1 MNEMSRNMNDEIKLQ
16 NSSIM
21 DEPRRRRGRRPRRIP
36 RAGSTNAS
44 LVSCACACLTTSIAW
59 RVDGFVPMPMPMPM
73 PMARPPQPQPASA
86 FSPASDSHASRS
98 NDWALL
104 SSRESTAAERTT
116 YYDVLG
122 VSMYSDTAEIKKQY
136 KRLARMTHPDALIAS
151 SSNAANTS
159 NDSGTNSLP
168 DFYEISTAY
177 KVLSDPKKRKKY
189 DRELAADQFVEG
201 TAELAE
207 SVSAT
212 LGGFVVPFISNT
224 AKATVKAAAKTATVV
239 KNTSDQVQENIRKAR
254 EEEAE
259 RRRQQ
264 KLEEE
269 RLRAEVNERM
279 RRKEEER
286 LRLEAERVEQ
296 KRVEAER
303 RAEEERI
310 AAANRAKEQR
320 LETECIAEE
329 QRLEADRRATEAA
342 AQKAKAEQK
351 ETKAELSELEK
362 KFLQLKADEI
372 LEEKK
377 PSQRSE
383 TISLSSVAPS
393 PIEKDTDQYSLDKA
407 IRVSIDE
414 HSGGRRSKITKP
426 SSRRKNNAISEKKS
440 HNDDAREE
448 PYDLETA
455 LRISKEPRSFGT
467 KKTTAAKNSR
477 RSKKSKRKKG
487 QNRKKKR

>member
-1 MNEMSRNMNDEIKLQ
+1 MP
-16 NSSIM
+16 
-21 DEPRRRRGRRPRRIP
+21 DEPRRRRGRRRPRRIS
-36 RAGSTNAS
+36 RAGSINVS
-44 LVSCACACLTTSIAW
+44 LVSCAYACVCLTTTIGAR
-59 RVDGFVPMPMPMPM
+59 RVDGFVPMPM
-73 PMARPPQPQPASA
+73 ARPPLAAVTQQPSNA
-86 FSPASDSHASRS
+86 FSSSHASRS
-98 NDWALL
+98 NLVL
-104 SSRESTAAERTT
+104 FSSRESTVAEGTT

-136 KRLARMTHPDALIAS
+136 KKLARMTHPDALIAS

-239 KNTSDQVQENIRKAR
+239 KNTGDQVQENIRKAR

-279 RRKEEER
+279 KRKEEER
-286 LRLEAERVEQ
+286 LRLEAERVERE
-296 KRVEAER
+296 KVEAER

-310 AAANRAKEQR
+310 AAAERAEEQR
-320 LETECIAEE
+320 LETERIAEE
-329 QRLEADRRATEAA
+329 QRLEDERKATEAA
-342 AQKAKAEQK
+342 AQKAKADQK
-351 ETKAELSELEK
+351 ETKELSELEK
-362 KFLQLKADEI
+362 KFLQLKAEEI

-377 PSQRSE
+377 PAQRSE
-383 TISLSSVAPS
+383 TISLSSVS
-393 PIEKDTDQYSLDKA
+393 SVEQDSDYSLDKA
-407 IRVSIDE
+407 IQVSIDE
-414 HSGGRRSKITKP
+414 HSGGPRSKITKP
-426 SSRRKNNAISEKKS
+426 SSRRKKAAISEKKS
-440 HNDDAREE
+440 QDDDAQEE

-455 LRISKEPRSFGT
+455 LRMSKEPRSFET
-467 KKTTAAKNSR
+467 KKTTASKNAR

-487 QNRKKKR
+487 QNKKRKR

>member
-1 MNEMSRNMNDEIKLQ
+1 
-16 NSSIM
+16 
-21 DEPRRRRGRRPRRIP
+21 
-36 RAGSTNAS
+36 
-44 LVSCACACLTTSIAW
+44 
-59 RVDGFVPMPMPMPM
+59 
-73 PMARPPQPQPASA
+73 MARPPLAATQQPSNAFPPA
-86 FSPASDSHASRS
+86 HASRS
-98 NDWALL
+98 NLALF
-104 SSRESTAAERTT
+104 SFRESTATERTT

-151 SSNAANTS
+151 SNANAD
-159 NDSGTNSLP
+159 NDSGKLP

-207 SVSAT
+207 SVGAT

-269 RLRAEVNERM
+269 RVRAEVNERM
-279 RRKEEER
+279 KRKEEER
-286 LRLEAERVEQ
+286 LRLEAERVE
-296 KRVEAER
+296 RERAEAER

-310 AAANRAKEQR
+310 AAAEREEQDRLERIAEKEQR
-320 LETECIAEE
+320 LEAQRIAEE
-329 QRLEADRRATEAA
+329 QRLEEAEQKAAEAA
-342 AQKAKAEQK
+342 AQKAEQK
-351 ETKAELSELEK
+351 QIKEQSELEK
-362 KFLQLKADEI
+362 KFLQLKAEEM
-372 LEEKK
+372 LEKK
-377 PSQRSE
+377 PTKRSE
-383 TISLSSVAPS
+383 TISLSSVAPV
-393 PIEKDTDQYSLDKA
+393 EQDTATSTGSSDYSLDKA

-426 SSRRKNNAISEKKS
+426 SSRRKNTTISEKRGE
-440 HNDDAREE
+440 NNEAQEE

-455 LRISKEPRSFGT
+455 LRISKEPRSFGS
-467 KKTTAAKNSR
+467 KKATASKNSR

-487 QNRKKKR
+487 QNKKRKR

>member
-1 MNEMSRNMNDEIKLQ
+1 
-16 NSSIM
+16 
-21 DEPRRRRGRRPRRIP
+21 
-36 RAGSTNAS
+36 
-44 LVSCACACLTTSIAW
+44 
-59 RVDGFVPMPMPMPM
+59 
-73 PMARPPQPQPASA
+73 MARPPQPPPASA
-86 FSPASDSHASRS
+86 FSPASDSHAFRS
-98 NDWALL
+98 NNWALL
-104 SSRESTAAERTT
+104 SSRESTATERTT
-116 YYDVLG
+116 YYDTLG
-122 VSMYSDTAEIKKQY
+122 VSVHSDTAEIKKQY

-159 NDSGTNSLP
+159 NDSGINNLP

-239 KNTSDQVQENIRKAR
+239 KNTSDQVQENIRRAR

-296 KRVEAER
+296 EKVEAER

-310 AAANRAKEQR
+310 AAANRAEEQR
-320 LETECIAEE
+320 LETERIVEE
-329 QRLEADRRATEAA
+329 QRLEAERKATATEAA

-351 ETKAELSELEK
+351 ETKELSELEK
-362 KFLQLKADEI
+362 KFLQLKADEM

-377 PSQRSE
+377 PAQRSE

-426 SSRRKNNAISEKKS
+426 SSRRKINAISEKKS
-440 HNDDAREE
+440 HNDDAQEE
-448 PYDLETA
+448 PYNLETA

-487 QNRKKKR
+487 QNRKRKR

>member
-1 MNEMSRNMNDEIKLQ
+1 
-16 NSSIM
+16 
-21 DEPRRRRGRRPRRIP
+21 
-36 RAGSTNAS
+36 
-44 LVSCACACLTTSIAW
+44 
-59 RVDGFVPMPMPMPM
+59 MPM
-73 PMARPPQPQPASA
+73 PMARPPQPQPETA
-86 FSPASDSHASRS
+86 FSPASDSHAFRS
-98 NDWALL
+98 KDWALL

-116 YYDVLG
+116 YYDTLG
-122 VSMYSDTAEIKKQY
+122 VSVHSDTAEIKKQY

-151 SSNAANTS
+151 SSNAANDTTN
-159 NDSGTNSLP
+159 NDPGTNSLP

-286 LRLEAERVEQ
+286 LRLEVERVERE
-296 KRVEAER
+296 KVEAER
-303 RAEEERI
+303 CAEEERI
-310 AAANRAKEQR
+310 AAANRAEEQRVETERIAKEQR
-320 LETECIAEE
+320 LEAE
-329 QRLEADRRATEAA
+329 RKATATEAA

-351 ETKAELSELEK
+351 ETKEPSELEK
-362 KFLQLKADEI
+362 KFLQLKADEM

-377 PSQRSE
+377 PARRSE
-383 TISLSSVAPS
+383 TISLSSVVPS
-393 PIEKDTDQYSLDKA
+393 PSEKDTDQYSLDKA

-426 SSRRKNNAISEKKS
+426 SSRRKNTAISEKKS

-448 PYDLETA
+448 PYNLETA

-487 QNRKKKR
+487 QNKKRKR

>member
-1 MNEMSRNMNDEIKLQ
+1 MMP
-16 NSSIM
+16 
-21 DEPRRRRGRRPRRIP
+21 DEPRRRRGRRRPRRIS
-36 RAGSTNAS
+36 RAGIHAS
-44 LVSCACACLTTSIAW
+44 LVSSACVCLTTTIGAW
-59 RVDGFVPMPMPMPM
+59 RVDGFVPV
-73 PMARPPQPQPASA
+73 PMARPPQQPATCTSSSSSSSGSTQRA
-86 FSPASDSHASRS
+86 TFSPSTIPPPRPSGTL
-98 NDWALL
+98 LL
-104 SSRESTAAERTT
+104 SSRESTSAAEGTT

-122 VSMYSDTAEIKKQY
+122 VSMHSDTAEIKKQY

-151 SSNAANTS
+151 SSSNAANTS
-159 NDSGTNSLP
+159 NDSDKKSLP
-168 DFYEISTAY
+168 DFYQISTAY

-207 SVSAT
+207 TVSAT

-239 KNTSDQVQENIRKAR
+239 KNTSDQVQENIRRAR

-279 RRKEEER
+279 KRKEEER
-286 LRLEAERVEQ
+286 LRQEAERVERE
-296 KRVEAER
+296 KVEAER
-303 RAEEERI
+303 RAEEERM
-310 AAANRAKEQR
+310 AAAKRAEEQ
-320 LETECIAEE
+320 TERIAEE
-329 QRLEADRRATEAA
+329 QRLEDERKATEAA

-351 ETKAELSELEK
+351 ETKELSELEK
-362 KFLQLKADEI
+362 KFLQLKAAEEI

-377 PSQRSE
+377 PTQRSE
-383 TISLSSVAPS
+383 TISLSSAAPS
-393 PIEKDTDQYSLDKA
+393 PIEKDSDYSLDKA
-407 IRVSIDE
+407 IQVSIDE
-414 HSGGRRSKITKP
+414 HSGGPRSKITKP
-426 SSRRKNNAISEKKS
+426 SSRRKKAAISEKKS
-440 HNDDAREE
+440 HDVDTEEE

-455 LRISKEPRSFGT
+455 LRMSKEPRSFGT
-467 KKTTAAKNSR
+467 KKTTAAKNAR

-487 QNRKKKR
+487 QNKKRKR

>member
-1 MNEMSRNMNDEIKLQ
+1 
-16 NSSIM
+16 
-21 DEPRRRRGRRPRRIP
+21 
-36 RAGSTNAS
+36 
-44 LVSCACACLTTSIAW
+44 
-59 RVDGFVPMPMPMPM
+59 
-73 PMARPPQPQPASA
+73 MARPPLATTQPT
-86 FSPASDSHASRS
+86 FSSSSHASRS
-98 NDWALL
+98 NLALF

-136 KRLARMTHPDALIAS
+136 KRLARVTHPDALIAS
-151 SSNAANTS
+151 SSSNAANS
-159 NDSGTNSLP
+159 KGSGVDSLP
-168 DFYEISTAY
+168 DFYEISTSY
-177 KVLSDPKKRKKY
+177 KILSDPKKRKKY

-269 RLRAEVNERM
+269 RLRAEINERM
-279 RRKEEER
+279 KRKEEER
-286 LRLEAERVEQ
+286 LRLEAERAEQMRVEAERAEQ

-310 AAANRAKEQR
+310 AAAKRVEEQR
-320 LETECIAEE
+320 LETERIAEE
-329 QRLEADRRATEAA
+329 QRLEAERKATATEAA
-342 AQKAKAEQK
+342 AQKAEAEQK
-351 ETKAELSELEK
+351 ETKELSELEK
-362 KFLQLKADEI
+362 KFLQLKAEEV
-372 LEEKK
+372 LKEKK
-377 PSQRSE
+377 PAQRSE
-383 TISLSSVAPS
+383 TISLSSVAS
-393 PIEKDTDQYSLDKA
+393 VEQDAMQDSDYSLDKA
-407 IRVSIDE
+407 IQVSIDE
-414 HSGGRRSKITKP
+414 HCGGRRSKITKP
-426 SSRRKNNAISEKKS
+426 SSRRKKDPISGKKS
-440 HNDDAREE
+440 EDVNAAQEE

-455 LRISKEPRSFGT
+455 LRMSKEPRSGFGT
-467 KKTTAAKNSR
+467 KKTTAATNSR
-477 RSKKSKRKKG
+477 RSKKSKRRRAKIRRESDSG
-487 QNRKKKR
+487 Q